1 MRWKGQI
8 QHTERLSLEGHRFLG
23 PPYVTKIAKAYRPS
37 GCASPSEVDLCHPSY
52 MPDTLLAP
60 AAAELTEMLQNQQVE
75 KNDEEETYGANSLLI
90 VAENVH

>member
-1 MRWKGQI
+1 
-8 QHTERLSLEGHRFLG
+8 
-23 PPYVTKIAKAYRPS
+23 
-37 GCASPSEVDLCHPSY
+37 

-90 VAENVH
+90 VAENVHWTVTSKLSWKHLCAKTDDMRFTLEYESSVKAWISQLSALNGFYL